1 MKSAR
6 TAKVSWVGFSL
17 SWRKQVDLKQ
27 LNVLIRYDIVSCTM
41 DGEPNLLCVVLD

>member
-6 TAKVSWVGFSL
+6 TAKVSWVGFSS

-27 LNVLIRYDIVSCTM
+27 LNALGMTLFLKM
-41 DGEPNLLCVVLD
+41 DGELNLVGVVLD